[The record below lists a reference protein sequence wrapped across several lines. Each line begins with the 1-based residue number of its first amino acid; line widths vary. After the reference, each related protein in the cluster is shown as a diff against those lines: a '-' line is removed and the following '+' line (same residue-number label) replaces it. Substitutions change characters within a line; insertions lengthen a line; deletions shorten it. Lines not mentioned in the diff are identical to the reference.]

1 MLCFFVFVFVFVL
14 ILIWKMDTTDK
25 ASEGCVKIKI
35 RLGSWAVSSAAFNP
49 SKWISEFKV
58 NLVY

>member
-1 MLCFFVFVFVFVL
+1 MG
-14 ILIWKMDTTDK
+14 TTDK

-35 RLGSWAVSSAAFNP
+35 RLGSWVVSSAAFNP
-49 SKWISEFKV
+49 SKWIAVFKV